1 MSKMNVEQERALKQ
15 YVEEAFQ
22 PLAHI
27 INSMGRDL
35 RQMTQTMLQPLLNTT
50 IIPSSH
56 HSSHGASNI
65 NPIGSSVETSRRHQ
79 NISRRE
85 PFLSGNGP
93 LLLDTEK

>member
-1 MSKMNVEQERALKQ
+1 MNVEQERALKQ

-22 PLAHI
+22 PWAQI

-50 IIPSSH
+50 IVPFSH

-65 NPIGSSVETSRRHQ
+65 TQ
-79 NISRRE
+79 
-85 PFLSGNGP
+85 
-93 LLLDTEK
+93 LDLTLKLHVDIKVYQEESLF

>member
-1 MSKMNVEQERALKQ
+1 MNVEQERALKQ

-50 IIPSSH
+50 IVPFSH
-56 HSSHGASNI
+56 HI
-65 NPIGSSVETSRRHQ
+65 TQ
-79 NISRRE
+79 
-85 PFLSGNGP
+85 
-93 LLLDTEK
+93 LDLTLKLHVDIKVYQEESLF